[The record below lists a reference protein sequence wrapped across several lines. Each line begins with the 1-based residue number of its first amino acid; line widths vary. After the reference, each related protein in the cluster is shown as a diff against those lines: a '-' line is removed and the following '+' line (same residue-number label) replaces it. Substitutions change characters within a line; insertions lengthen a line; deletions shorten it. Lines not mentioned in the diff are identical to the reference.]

1 MTTANPK
8 ISIIIPMYN
17 VEKYLKQSLDSAI
30 NQTLKDIE
38 IIIIDDCSTDNSL
51 ALAQDYAKNDKRI
64 VVLSQEFN
72 QGQGIARNKAL
83 DIASGEYIM
92 FLDPDDWFEID
103 ACEKAYNQISTN
115 NNEIV
120 FFNLYS
126 WKERNGKLGKRKPAD
141 TRLKPF
147 EQIKTNPHIN
157 LCELKTNF
165 IHSSWVWAQIYSRK
179 FLNDNNVRF
188 SNDRFAEDV
197 PFFIKACVYS
207 QDVSILDE
215 PLYNYRKK
223 IGTAVINY
231 FEYSESILSA
241 KEKARKII
249 LESGKMEQFW
259 QHYIVY
265 EIGSDALHFKNFAK
279 GNKKIRKDLF
289 KNIKNKFLD
298 IQANTSKEILKKSSA
313 YWDFKLILEC
323 NSYEEYK
330 IKRFFKKI
338 FKN

>member
-126 WKERNGKLGKRKPAD
+126 WKERNGKLGKRNLSD

-147 EQIKTNPHIN
+147 KEIKNNPHIN

-165 IHSSWVWAQIYSRK
+165 IHSSWTWAQIYSK
-179 FLNDNNVRF
+179 TFLNTNNIRY
-188 SNDRFAEDV
+188 SNDRYTEDI

-223 IGTAVINY
+223 VGTTLANY
-231 FEYSESILSA
+231 FEHHESILSA

-249 LESGKMEQFW
+249 LESGKKEQFW
-259 QHYIVY
+259 EKYILY
-265 EIGSDALHFKNFAK
+265 EIGSDSLHFKNFAK
-279 GNKKIRKDLF
+279 GNKKIRKDFF

-298 IQANTSKEILKKSSA
+298 IQANTSEEILKKSSA

>member
-126 WKERNGKLGKRKPAD
+126 WKERNVKLGKRNLSD

-147 EQIKTNPHIN
+147 
-157 LCELKTNF
+157 
-165 IHSSWVWAQIYSRK
+165 
-179 FLNDNNVRF
+179 
-188 SNDRFAEDV
+188 
-197 PFFIKACVYS
+197 
-207 QDVSILDE
+207 
-215 PLYNYRKK
+215 
-223 IGTAVINY
+223 
-231 FEYSESILSA
+231 
-241 KEKARKII
+241 
-249 LESGKMEQFW
+249 
-259 QHYIVY
+259 
-265 EIGSDALHFKNFAK
+265 
-279 GNKKIRKDLF
+279 
-289 KNIKNKFLD
+289 
-298 IQANTSKEILKKSSA
+298 KEIKKQST
-313 YWDFKLILEC
+313 
-323 NSYEEYK
+323 YK
-330 IKRFFKKI
+330 FMRTQNQLYSF
-338 FKN
+338 